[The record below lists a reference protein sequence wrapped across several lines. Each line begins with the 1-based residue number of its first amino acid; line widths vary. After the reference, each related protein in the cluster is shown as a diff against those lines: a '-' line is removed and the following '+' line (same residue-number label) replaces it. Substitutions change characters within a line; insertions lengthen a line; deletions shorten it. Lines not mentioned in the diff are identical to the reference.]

1 MSSDI
6 AIKVENL
13 SKCYHIYDKPRDRL
27 TQMFFWGRKQ
37 FYREFWALK
46 DVSFE
51 IKKGETVGIIGR
63 NGCGKSTLLQ
73 MISGTLNP
81 TCGKIETHGRIAALL
96 ELGSGFN
103 PEFTGRENVYMNAA
117 VLGLSH
123 SEIDTRYDEILNFAA
138 IGDFINQPVKT
149 YSSGMI
155 VRLAFAVSVCVEP
168 DILIVDE
175 ALAVGDAAFA
185 FKCLDRLRKLTA
197 SGTTLLFVSHDMGM
211 VKNFCNH
218 VVYLVQGAVKS
229 SGAPDEM
236 AEYYLLDMRDEQR
249 RAAGNQG
256 GVTSKPFLGI
266 GQGIAFGTEE
276 GHILAAAFTNTGTAF
291 SSYVQGEE
299 IVIRIKVKSRP
310 SVKSPSLSVIVQ
322 DRRMMDIGGAFF
334 PIAKTGDV
342 DGWFNSEISV
352 SIPASF
358 ARGRYSIT
366 LRFEDREDDYTF
378 QPIDKQVGILVFE
391 VLSDKQSFLGSVPL
405 NICARAGLRI
415 VALLAV
421 RNEGLYLARCL
432 EHLYLQGIE
441 TCVIDNQSTDDTVEI
456 ARSFM
461 GRGVFQIETRPFNGY
476 YDWTDLLSTKQKLAS
491 EIVADWFMH
500 YDADEIREAPAP
512 YRTLKEG
519 IEAADLAGYNAINF
533 DEFVFL
539 PTSDTE
545 AYEGTDYV
553 EAMRYYYFF
562 EPSKMR
568 QIKAWKKTSKIS
580 GLVES
585 GGHGV
590 DFEGRR
596 IFPVNFI
603 MRHYIALSAA
613 HVVSKYTK
621 ERIYARQEID
631 DRGWHGPRATFTPDK
646 LKLPERQLLKCVDSG
661 IWDTSQPWKAHTF
674 LEGSKADATRE

>member
-27 TQMFFWGRKQ
+27 MQMFNWGRRQ
-37 FYREFWALK
+37 YYREFWALK

-81 TCGKIETHGRIAALL
+81 TSGNIQTHGRIAALL

-123 SEIDTRYDEILNFAA
+123 SEIDARYEEITNFAA
-138 IGDFINQPVKT
+138 IGDFIEQPVKT

-185 FKCLDRLRKLTA
+185 FKCLDRLRKLTS
-197 SGTTLLFVSHDMGM
+197 SGTTLLFVSHDIGM

-218 VVYLVQGAVKS
+218 AYYLVHGEVKA

-249 RAAGNQG
+249 RAAGSPG
-256 GVTSKPFLGI
+256 GVVSKPFLGI
-266 GQGIAFGTEE
+266 GKGIAFGTEE
-276 GHILAAAFTNTGTAF
+276 GQILAAAFTNTGTAF
-291 SSYVQGEE
+291 SSYMQDDE
-299 IVIRIKVKSRP
+299 IVLRVSAKMRT
-310 SVKSPSLSVIVQ
+310 SVRNPSLSVIVQ

-334 PIAKTGDV
+334 PIKKNNEL
-342 DGWFNSEISV
+342 DGWFCSEITV
-352 SIPASF
+352 SLSASL
-358 ARGRYSIT
+358 ARGRYSVT
-366 LRFEDREDDYTF
+366 LRIEDREDDQNF
-378 QPIDKQVGILVFE
+378 QPIDKQVGVLVFE
-391 VLSDKQSFLGSVPL
+391 VLSDRQNFLGSVPL
-405 NICARAGLRI
+405 NMRARAGLRI

-432 EHLYLQGIE
+432 EHLHGQGIE
-441 TCVIDNQSTDDTVEI
+441 TCVIDNGSTDDSLEI
-456 ARSFM
+456 AKSFI
-461 GRGVFQIETRPFNGY
+461 GRGVIRIENLPYPGY
-476 YDWTDLLSTKQKLAS
+476 FDLQAQLSAKQKIAS
-491 EIVADWFMH
+491 EIDADWFMH

-512 YRTLKEG
+512 YHTLKEG
-519 IEAADLAGYNAINF
+519 IEAADLTGYNAINF

-539 PTSDTE
+539 PSSEAE

-553 EAMRYYYFF
+553 ATMRYYYFF
-562 EPSKMR
+562 EPSTLR
-568 QIKAWKKTSKIS
+568 QIKAWKKTPKMT

-603 MRHYIALSAA
+603 MRHYIVLSAA
-613 HVVSKYTK
+613 HAIAKYTK
-621 ERIYARQEID
+621 ERVYSRQEVEKK
-631 DRGWHGPRATFTPDK
+631 GWHWPRATFTPEK
-646 LKLPERQLLKCVDSG
+646 LKLPERSLLKCIDSG
-661 IWDTSQPWKAHTF
+661 VWDTSQPWNMHTF
-674 LEGSKADATRE
+674 LGQTE